1 MIACQA
7 PLSMEFSSQEYWRGL
22 SFPPPGGLSDPGIE
36 PGFPA
41 LQADYLLS
49 EPLGSPNP
57 GLMGTILSL
66 WQSSCKCKEAGVAVE
81 APVRA
86 PGPFCCVA
94 LPPEGV
100 ALISR
105 GQESKPLQPCSRLW
119 EGGQVRKGRACFLP
133 KELNR
138 GVAEITHPHPVLWI

>member
-66 WQSSCKCKEAGVAVE
+66 
-81 APVRA
+81 
-86 PGPFCCVA
+86 
-94 LPPEGV
+94 
-100 ALISR
+100 
-105 GQESKPLQPCSRLW
+105 
-119 EGGQVRKGRACFLP
+119 
-133 KELNR
+133 
-138 GVAEITHPHPVLWI
+138 